1 MKILFTGG
9 GTAGHINPAL
19 AVAGDIKRKHPD
31 ADIRFMGC
39 ERGMESKLV
48 PAAGYPLYLVE
59 VYGFDR
65 KHLLKDIKVLYCLQ
79 KAIVKATKIL
89 KEFRPDVVVGTGGYA
104 CFAAV
109 YAAHKLNIPI
119 LLHEQNAFP
128 GMAVKRLAKYAEKLL
143 LTVPES
149 VRYVKK
155 YESKCVVTGLP
166 IRREVVTAQKDAAR
180 RVLGFDSRPVVLSVA
195 GSLGSKMFN
204 EVVADVLVQESRH
217 SRWQHVHVTG
227 ARGMV
232 WMPDLMKQKG
242 LHFSQHPELQM
253 NEYIDMPPYLAAC
266 DLIISRCGANS
277 LAEIEAQGKPSILIP
292 SPRVAEN
299 HQYHNGM
306 ALCNAGAA
314 VMIQEDELTAD
325 RLYEAMDALL
335 SDPEKLDEMGRN
347 ALSLAIFDANERIL
361 NEIYPYLK

>member
-19 AVAGDIKRKHPD
+19 AVAGDLKRKYPE

-39 ERGMESKLV
+39 ERGMEAKLV
-48 PAAGYPLYLVE
+48 PEAGYPLYKVE

-65 KHLLKDIKVLYCLQ
+65 KHLLHNVKVFRCLK
-79 KAIVKATKIL
+79 KAVGKAKKIL
-89 KEFRPDVVVGTGGYA
+89 REFQPDVVVGTGGYA

-109 YAAHKLNIPI
+109 YAAHECHIPI

-128 GMAVKRLAKYAEKLL
+128 GVAIKKLAPYASKIL
-143 LTVPES
+143 LTVPQS
-149 VRYVKK
+149 VQYLKK
-155 YESKCVVTGLP
+155 YANKCVVTGLP
-166 IRREVVTAQKDAAR
+166 IRREIVTAEKKAAR
-180 RVLGFDSRPVVLSVA
+180 KKLGFDERPVILSVA

-204 EVVADVLVQESRH
+204 EVVADVLVRESEARAV
-217 SRWQHVHVTG
+217 QHVHVTG

-242 LHFSQHPELQM
+242 LDFSAHPELQM
-253 NEYIDMPPYLAAC
+253 PEYIAMPDYLAAC
-266 DLIISRCGANS
+266 DIIVSRCGANS
-277 LAEIEAQGKPSILIP
+277 LAEIEAQGKPSVLVP

-306 ALCNAGAA
+306 TLVNAGAA
-314 VMIQEDELTAD
+314 VLIEEKDLTAD
-325 RLYEAMDALL
+325 ALFNTLNTLL
-335 SDPEKLDEMGRN
+335 SDPEKLKSMGEA
-347 ALSLAIFDANERIL
+347 ALSLAIFDANERICR
-361 NEIYPYLK
+361 EMEPYLN

>member
-19 AVAGDIKRKHPD
+19 AIAGDIKRRYPH

-48 PAAGYPLYLVE
+48 PAAGFDLYQVE

-65 KHLLKDIKVLYCLQ
+65 KHLLKDVKVLYCLE
-79 KAIVKATKIL
+79 KAILRATKIL

-104 CFAAV
+104 CFPAV
-109 YAAHKLNIPI
+109 YAAHKLHIPI

-128 GMAVKRLAKYAEKLL
+128 GMAVKRLAPYASKLL
-143 LTVPES
+143 LTVPDS
-149 VRYVKK
+149 VQYLRK
-155 YESKCVVTGLP
+155 YEKKCVVTGLP
-166 IRREVVTAQKDAAR
+166 IRREVVTAEKGAAR
-180 RVLGFDSRPVVLSVA
+180 RALGFDDRPVILSVA

-204 EVVADVLVQESRH
+204 EVVADVLVRESH
-217 SRWQHVHVTG
+217 HGKWQHVHVTG
-227 ARGMV
+227 TRGMV
-232 WMPDLMKQKG
+232 WMPDLMKEKG
-242 LHFSQHPELQM
+242 LDFDKHPELQM
-253 NEYIDMPPYLAAC
+253 PEYINMPPYLAAC
-266 DLIISRCGANS
+266 DLIVSRCGANS
-277 LAEIEAQGKPSILIP
+277 LAEIEVQGKPSVLVP

-306 ALCNAGAA
+306 TLCNAGAA

-325 RLYEAMDALL
+325 KLYDTLESLL
-335 SDPEKLDEMGRN
+335 SDPDKLRDMGQK

-361 NEIYPYLK
+361 REIEPFLK